1 FGSGSASN
9 NAVFTVD
16 GKVLVLFWSVL
27 VGIIIQKASLMSR
40 GSKECELTVDRQIN
54 DVSAN
59 SFMKYWPKL
68 PLRLSK
74 SFQKKTQSESPL
86 ETGKEWEEKRAIQ
99 VLVQLVSKKYAATL
113 NGAVGAR
120 KQQRLKNTL
129 IFNGDNSESPLET
142 GKEWEEKRA
151 IQVLVQLVSKKYAAT
166 LNGAVGA
173 RKQQRLKNTLI
184 FNGDNS
190 ESPLETGKE
199 WEEKR
204 AIQVLVQRKD
214 PKEERYIVP

>member
-1 FGSGSASN
+1 MKI
-9 NAVFTVD
+9 FTEEEAKRYEDFERLIKETTSSISCLIFRVCLKNTLTFNGDNGEYSEKNSIKSRIKRRKAKAHWKQAKD
-16 GKVLVLFWSVL
+16 GKRNSPDFEDSEKALKE
-27 VGIIIQKASLMSR
+27 KASLMSR

-99 VLVQLVSKKYAATL
+99 VLVQ
-113 NGAVGAR
+113 
-120 KQQRLKNTL
+120 
-129 IFNGDNSESPLET
+129 
-142 GKEWEEKRA
+142 
-151 IQVLVQLVSKKYAAT
+151 
-166 LNGAVGA
+166 
-173 RKQQRLKNTLI
+173 
-184 FNGDNS
+184 
-190 ESPLETGKE
+190 
-199 WEEKR
+199 
-204 AIQVLVQRKD
+204 RKD